1 MATKKKAETKSQKG
15 MKLLLIGGTGTISTG
30 VAEVAL
36 QKGIDLYILNRGS
49 AARAGRVHEGCTVL
63 TADYFDA
70 DSVNAALKGYH
81 FDCCID
87 FLMKNR
93 GQVEYATRL
102 MNKFVDQY
110 IIISSGTVYR
120 KPLSS
125 YLITEDMPRG
135 NIHSMYARNKVA
147 CEEAMEEAIA
157 KGFPGTIV
165 RPSLT
170 YADFN
175 PLVAMNSRKNPYT
188 IIRRMRK
195 GKPIVVHGDG
205 TNLWTITHN
214 TDFGRGILG
223 ICGNPKAIGEAF
235 HITSDEVLD
244 WNAIYT
250 ELAHAAG
257 VDANLVHIA
266 SDFIGDF
273 EPGLRESLEGDHA
286 VSMVFD
292 NTKIKTF
299 NPDFKWQVPWKEGA
313 KRIVS
318 WFDADPAVRETAD
331 EEWDQ
336 KMDALIEM
344 YQARNPKNFQ

>member
-1 MATKKKAETKSQKG
+1 
-15 MKLLLIGGTGTISTG
+15 MKVLLVGGTGTISTG
-30 VAEVAL
+30 VEKVVIEER
-36 QKGIDLYILNRGS
+36 GYELYVLNRGS
-49 AARAGRVHEGCTVL
+49 QRSLDRMHPEAHL
-63 TADYFDA
+63 LKADYNDEE
-70 DSVNAALKGYH
+70 SVKAALGDLH
-81 FDCCID
+81 FDTVVD
-87 FLMKNR
+87 FRIQGVADQEKAVR
-93 GQVEYATRL
+93 IFDGRT
-102 MNKFVDQY
+102 DQY
-110 IIISSGTVYR
+110 ILISSGTVYR
-120 KPLSS
+120 KPLEK
-125 YLITEDMPRG
+125 YLVTEDMPLG
-135 NIHSMYARNKVA
+135 NIHSAYARNKVA
-147 CEEAMEEAIA
+147 SEMTLRKYIE
-157 KGFPGTIV
+157 KGFPGVIV

-175 PLVAMNSRKNPYT
+175 PLVAINSRKDPYS
-188 IIRRMRK
+188 IIWRMRK
-195 GKPIVVHGDG
+195 GKPIIVHGDG

-299 NPDFKWQVPWKEGA
+299 NPDFKYQVPWAEGA

-344 YQARNPKNFQ
+344 YQGRNPKNFQ